1 MRPLLTLL
9 IGAVLTVS
17 CSHSRREYVNTRES
31 TPYAR
36 STDTP
41 HRTTPRNSSRT
52 PRALRRSNPPRTA
65 RAAMPPL
72 GMRWNCPPEPQLLG
86 YATR

>member
-1 MRPLLTLL
+1 MKPLLALL
-9 IGAVLTVS
+9 LSAVLTVS
-17 CSHSRREYVNTRES
+17 CSHSRRHDVAPHES

-36 STDTP
+36 ATDTP
-41 HRTTPRNSSRT
+41 PRSAPHNSSRT
-52 PRALRRSNPPRTA
+52 PRALRRSNPPRTP